1 MNVVIVFA
9 LLAILL
15 FVSSFVAKRRFG
27 LLGLALAA
35 GSILSTIWSFDA
47 GLVVGALGIVPAG
60 PLTTAATLSLI
71 VLLPAIVLL
80 FHGYTYKNLVG
91 RTIGATLFTLLALA
105 FLVEPLGFA
114 LPLEGFGAN
123 VYSGLV
129 QYKEAIISIGMIL
142 AVVDLFFTK
151 PASPLIGRKSKR

>member
-1 MNVVIVFA
+1 MNVVIIFIV
-9 LLAILL
+9 LAIFL
-15 FVSSFVAKRRFG
+15 FVSAFITRRRFG

-47 GLVVGALGIVPAG
+47 GLVVSSLGIFPSG
-60 PLTTAATLSLI
+60 PLTTAITLSLI

-80 FHGYTYKNLVG
+80 FHGYTYKNIVG
-91 RTIGATLFTLLALA
+91 RIIGATLFTFLALA

-114 LPLEGFGAN
+114 LPLEGVGAN
-123 VYSGLV
+123 IYGEFVKD
-129 QYKEAIISIGMIL
+129 KEVIISIGMVA

-151 PASPLIGRKSKR
+151 PASPLIDRKSKH